1 MKSSNNL
8 IIQGGMLMLSMSG
21 KERIAIEVGSHW
33 TKVIVGASLGKK
45 KKNGLVNEHLRI
57 REVFFIKTPKA
68 QMPES
73 DMMDL
78 DDRRYVP
85 AFDKFILV
93 REVREMLR
101 ERRIKTE
108 KVIITLDDRSVI
120 SREMVLPKVDKDKLK
135 GIVSLELQE
144 YLPIDPQ
151 RYIIDFK
158 IMEVLKVGEI
168 EKYNLNVA
176 ALQKDEGEFYQS
188 FVHEL
193 RKDAFAMDLTSNS
206 ISKLF
211 DRNMKINGKLREI
224 ESKTIAYV
232 DIGYSNVNLHIIEHG
247 VLKFTRNIEGGMG
260 PLSSANDTRIL
271 NGEESLALIRKWVS
285 SLEQMIRFFTSR
297 EADRE
302 IDQVFIYGGGA
313 MIPDIEAH
321 FSEIMGTPTEI
332 IKNLDNLDIHKDLNE
347 FSLPLYLNTVAA
359 LIRR

>member
-1 MKSSNNL
+1 MA
-8 IIQGGMLMLSMSG
+8 MLSKAV
-21 KERIAIEVGSHW
+21 KERIVIEVGSHW

-45 KKNGLVNEHLRI
+45 KKNGLVNENIRI
-57 REVFFIKTPKA
+57 REAFFVKTPKA
-68 QMPES
+68 QIPES

-78 DDRRYVP
+78 DNKRYVP

-93 REVREMLR
+93 REVKEMLR

-135 GIVSLELQE
+135 GIVSFELQE
-144 YLPIDPQ
+144 FLPIDPK

-176 ALQKDEGEFYQS
+176 ALPKDEGEFYQS
-188 FVHEL
+188 FVQEL
-193 RKDAFAMDLTSNS
+193 RKDAFALDLTSNS

-211 DRNMKINGKLREI
+211 DRNMKINGRLREI

-260 PLSSANDTRIL
+260 SLSTANDTKLI
-271 NGEESLALIRKWVS
+271 NGEESLELIRKWIN

-302 IDQVFIYGGGA
+302 IDQVFIYGGGS
-313 MIPDIEAH
+313 MIPGIEAH

-332 IKNLDNLDIHKDLNE
+332 IKELDNLDLHKDLKD
-347 FSLPLYLNTVAA
+347 FSLPLYLNTVAS

>member
-1 MKSSNNL
+1 
-8 IIQGGMLMLSMSG
+8 
-21 KERIAIEVGSHW
+21 
-33 TKVIVGASLGKK
+33 
-45 KKNGLVNEHLRI
+45 
-57 REVFFIKTPKA
+57 
-68 QMPES
+68 
-73 DMMDL
+73 
-78 DDRRYVP
+78 
-85 AFDKFILV
+85 
-93 REVREMLR
+93 
-101 ERRIKTE
+101 
-108 KVIITLDDRSVI
+108 
-120 SREMVLPKVDKDKLK
+120 
-135 GIVSLELQE
+135 
-144 YLPIDPQ
+144 
-151 RYIIDFK
+151 
-158 IMEVLKVGEI
+158 
-168 EKYNLNVA
+168 
-176 ALQKDEGEFYQS
+176 
-188 FVHEL
+188 
-193 RKDAFAMDLTSNS
+193 
-206 ISKLF
+206 
-211 DRNMKINGKLREI
+211 MKINGKLREI